1 MLLFKFIRRRRR
13 IWWFDLSAE
22 QMQINW
28 FMSSGTRR
36 QSCLI
41 NVKTEM
47 RCFMLQTPAF
57 WHSKCVATQHPT
69 GAASFSKSSRQ
80 DPTSRRAQLS
90 PAHARF
96 LHTYP
101 FISQQNPKGS
111 RKWGNRERWDA
122 SHQEVKC
129 KQPLRGCQHREKRKQ
144 LEWRKRNRGRDNKW
158 KRGYKTNYSAFF
170 FFFLLSSVF
179 FCPQA
184 PSDKFSEF
192 SIREAAARWRRLSLY
207 QTDRQEVNAAW
218 QDLTIKKKKHTEK
231 NVNRLFFFKLILREE
246 VHATPKSLLEMEWW
260 RGAV

>member
-1 MLLFKFIRRRRR
+1 MLLFKFSRGWRRH

-28 FMSSGTRR
+28 FMSSGTLR

-41 NVKTEM
+41 NLTTEM
-47 RCFMLQTPAF
+47 WCFMLQTPAF
-57 WHSKCVATQHPT
+57 WHSKCVATQHPA

-90 PAHARF
+90 PATCPVSSHLF
-96 LHTYP
+96 LYP

-129 KQPLRGCQHREKRKQ
+129 KQPRRGCQRREKRKQ

-170 FFFLLSSVF
+170 FSCSPL
-179 FCPQA
+179 C
-184 PSDKFSEF
+184 FS
-192 SIREAAARWRRLSLY
+192 ALRRL
-207 QTDRQEVNAAW
+207 QTSSTNLASEKQLHYEEGYLCTRQ
-218 QDLTIKKKKHTEK
+218 TGRK
-231 NVNRLFFFKLILREE
+231 
-246 VHATPKSLLEMEWW
+246 
-260 RGAV
+260 